1 MSNFNIKLNLL
12 GFKHSVRSMKGANG
26 MIDCIVIPLAAN
38 HLFKGE
44 KGIYVDI
51 TAIEVK
57 NPKFDDTHILKQGL
71 PKEVYEAMTDEE
83 KAATPI
89 FGNMGPWQSKGQP
102 AMVEQPEDDDL
113 PF

>member
-12 GFKHSVRSMKGANG
+12 AFKHSVRSMKGKEG

-38 HLFKGE
+38 HLFKGD
-44 KGIYVDI
+44 KGIYMDI
-51 TAIEVK
+51 TAIEIA
-57 NPKFDDTHILKQGL
+57 NPKFEDTHLLKQGL
-71 PKEVYEAMTDEE
+71 PKEVYDALTDEQR
-83 KAATPI
+83 KATPI

-102 AMVEQPEDDDL
+102 AMVEQEEEDEL